1 MPELVERCTVLRA
14 NDVRDIARALRW
26 AAMPAKVTSARY
38 VGRDREFGR
47 LAAVLDRAAI
57 GRATTLLVTGPA
69 GIGVSRFLDEATAR
83 LSDTAGGFTVL
94 RGRAYGPADPPYAA
108 VIGAIGPALAGLDDT
123 QLLEILGPS
132 AGDAVRLFPD
142 VARRLAAAEITVAP
156 PAITS
161 PERRQPRV
169 IEALTGI
176 IDRLSVTR
184 PVLLALED
192 LHVADAATNASV
204 AFLSRIARD
213 MRLGLVVTYQ
223 ADRITRDHPFAAT
236 LGRISTGARAP
247 MRLDMPALER
257 REVASLVEG
266 IEGERPSASIVVL
279 VAERSDGNPL
289 LVEELTAAR
298 RELSSASL
306 TGSLA
311 EIVSARLAR
320 RAPECRRV
328 LRLLALAERPITR
341 QNLAEAAAAFEVGA
355 LRPPPRSS
363 TGPRRAEGALDADL
377 AAGVSE
383 ALDQGFLVPV
393 GQEGIAFRHELV
405 GRAVA
410 ADLLP
415 HQRPRYHAALAVAGA
430 AEPVIAAAHWLAAL
444 RPADARACALEAADR
459 ADAVE
464 APEDALA
471 ALDLA
476 LELEGAMSVNA
487 PSMDAA
493 AQAATEGATNGSGD
507 GTSPRPAAIPPAASS
522 TPVPREPALRPSSA
536 STTALLDP
544 RATAIRGRMDPRP
557 LGELQVRAAEAA
569 FASHRPGRAVAFAA
583 AALGSS
589 EDRGDRTEIALL
601 HERLGRY
608 RLASGDVDG
617 ALSNLRK
624 AMDLVPRE
632 PSVARTTVLASFAQ
646 HRMLAAQFRE
656 AERAA
661 VEAMAIGDTCGPE
674 AAPGVLHATITLGV
688 VYGWGD
694 DPERGVAL
702 LRGARDQAGE
712 LGRFDDRFRA
722 TANLTTVLDL
732 LGRRQEAVDLAYLA
746 IAEAR
751 DAGLAAVYGNTLG
764 GNVADSLFAL
774 GRWDESREL
783 SRRALD
789 WSPPGAAFVNA
800 IVNLVTVE
808 IETSGGEEAGRL
820 LGRILVEL
828 ETGRDVQFA
837 VPAYRATASLALWSG
852 DLPDAVRAIDRGWSR
867 VRSTDDW
874 VLIARMAASA
884 LEVDAMV
891 VVEALDRR
899 RIADVATARE
909 RSARIL
915 AEAEKA
921 VARSAV
927 PDSFGSR
934 QEADA
939 LLATARAFRRR
950 IDGRDDPS
958 AWDGV
963 ARAWAALGDRYRVAR
978 ARWRQAEALLATAG
992 AGTDGHA
999 RADARAVR
1007 ADARE
1012 PLAEAVA
1019 IGLELQARPLLR
1031 ELRELAR
1038 RALIPLPSVVDELI
1052 DAPLVPVMEVV
1063 PDPDPTPIVPAGG
1076 IGAVLTPDT
1085 SSSRDADTFGLSH
1098 REREVLALIA
1108 QGRTNREIGDRL
1120 FISQKTVGV
1129 HVGNILS
1136 KLGVSGRVEAAAVAI
1151 RLGLTEKREAVGA
1164 RR

>member
-1 MPELVERCTVLRA
+1 M
-14 NDVRDIARALRW
+14 

-47 LAAVLDRAAI
+47 LAAVLDRAAA
-57 GRATTLLVTGPA
+57 GRATTLLLTGPA
-69 GIGVSRFLDEATAR
+69 GIGVSRFLDEATTR
-83 LSDTAGGFTVL
+83 LADAEGGFTVL

-108 VIGAIGPALAGLDDT
+108 VIGAIGPALAALDDT
-123 QLLEILGPS
+123 QLLEVLGPS
-132 AGDAVRLFPD
+132 TGDAVRLFPD
-142 VARRLAAAEITVAP
+142 IARRLAAAEVTVAP

-176 IDRLSVTR
+176 IDRLAMTR

-213 MRLGLVVTYQ
+213 VRLALVVTYQ
-223 ADRITRDHPFAAT
+223 ADRMTRDHPFAAT

-247 MRLDMPALER
+247 MRLDMPGLER
-257 REVASLVEG
+257 REVAALVEG

-279 VAERSDGNPL
+279 VAERSDGIPL

-311 EIVSARLAR
+311 EIVAARLAR
-320 RAPECRRV
+320 RTPECRRV
-328 LRLLALAERPITR
+328 LRLLSLAERPITR
-341 QNLAEAAAAFEVGA
+341 QNLAEAAAVFEVGA
-355 LRPPPRSS
+355 QRPPPRS
-363 TGPRRAEGALDADL
+363 TTAPRRAEGALDADL
-377 AAGVSE
+377 AAGVTE
-383 ALDQGFLVPV
+383 ALEQGFLVPI
-393 GQEGIAFRHELV
+393 GQDGIAFRHELV

-415 HQRPRYHAALAVAGA
+415 HQRPRYHAALAVAWA

-459 ADAVE
+459 ADALE

-471 ALDLA
+471 ALELA

-493 AQAATEGATNGSGD
+493 AQAATDGSNGAGDGPAPGATEPVAPG
-507 GTSPRPAAIPPAASS
+507 IPTGA
-522 TPVPREPALRPSSA
+522 REPALRPSSA
-536 STTALLDP
+536 SSTALLDP
-544 RATAIRGRMDPRP
+544 RAAAIRGRFDPRP

-589 EDRGDRTEIALL
+589 EDRSDRTEIALL

-751 DAGLAAVYGNTLG
+751 DSGLAAVYGNTLG

-852 DLPDAVRAIDRGWSR
+852 DVPDAVRAIERGWSR

-884 LEVDAMV
+884 LEVDAAV

-921 VARSAV
+921 VARSGGTRLVRLAPGGGRAARHGAGV
-927 PDSFGSR
+927 PAADRRPRRPRGVGWRRPGVGRARRPIPCRAGHAGARPRRCSRPRARALTGTCGPMPGRCARTLGSR
-934 QEADA
+934 WPRLSRSGWNCRHGHCCASFA
-939 LLATARAFRRR
+939 SSHA
-950 IDGRDDPS
+950 GR
-958 AWDGV
+958 
-963 ARAWAALGDRYRVAR
+963 
-978 ARWRQAEALLATAG
+978 
-992 AGTDGHA
+992 
-999 RADARAVR
+999 
-1007 ADARE
+1007 
-1012 PLAEAVA
+1012 
-1019 IGLELQARPLLR
+1019 
-1031 ELRELAR
+1031 
-1038 RALIPLPSVVDELI
+1038 
-1052 DAPLVPVMEVV
+1052 
-1063 PDPDPTPIVPAGG
+1063 
-1076 IGAVLTPDT
+1076 
-1085 SSSRDADTFGLSH
+1085 
-1098 REREVLALIA
+1098 
-1108 QGRTNREIGDRL
+1108 
-1120 FISQKTVGV
+1120 
-1129 HVGNILS
+1129 
-1136 KLGVSGRVEAAAVAI
+1136 
-1151 RLGLTEKREAVGA
+1151 
-1164 RR
+1164 

>member
-1 MPELVERCTVLRA
+1 M
-14 NDVRDIARALRW
+14 

-47 LAAVLDRAAI
+47 LAAVLDRAAA
-57 GRATTLLVTGPA
+57 GRATTLLLTGPA
-69 GIGVSRFLDEATAR
+69 GIGVSRFLDEATTR
-83 LSDTAGGFTVL
+83 LTDAEGGFTVL

-108 VIGAIGPALAGLDDT
+108 VIGAIGPVLAALDDT
-123 QLLEILGPS
+123 QLLEFLGPS
-132 AGDAVRLFPD
+132 TGDAVRLFPD
-142 VARRLAAAEITVAP
+142 IARRLAAAEVTVVP

-176 IDRLSVTR
+176 IDRLAMTR

-213 MRLGLVVTYQ
+213 VRLALVVTYQ

-247 MRLDMPALER
+247 MRLDMPGLER
-257 REVASLVEG
+257 REVAALVEG

-279 VAERSDGNPL
+279 VAERSDGIPL

-311 EIVSARLAR
+311 EIVAARLAR
-320 RAPECRRV
+320 RTPECRRV
-328 LRLLALAERPITR
+328 LRLLSLAERPITR

-355 LRPPPRSS
+355 QRPPPRS
-363 TGPRRAEGALDADL
+363 TTAPRRSEGALDADL
-377 AAGVSE
+377 AAGVTE
-383 ALDQGFLVPV
+383 ALEQGFIVPI
-393 GQEGIAFRHELV
+393 GQDGIAFRHELV

-415 HQRPRYHAALAVAGA
+415 HQRPRYHAALAVAWS

-459 ADAVE
+459 ADALE

-471 ALDLA
+471 ALELA

-493 AQAATEGATNGSGD
+493 AQAATDGSNGAGDGPAPGATQPVA
-507 GTSPRPAAIPPAASS
+507 PR
-522 TPVPREPALRPSSA
+522 TPTGAREPALRPSSA
-536 STTALLDP
+536 SSTALLDP
-544 RATAIRGRMDPRP
+544 RAAAIRGRFDPRP

-589 EDRGDRTEIALL
+589 EDRSDRTEIALL

-617 ALSNLRK
+617 ALSSLRK

-702 LRGARDQAGE
+702 LRGARDQAGA

-751 DAGLAAVYGNTLG
+751 DSGLAAVYGNTLG

-852 DLPDAVRAIDRGWSR
+852 DVPDAVRAIERGWSR

-884 LEVDAMV
+884 LEVDAAV

-927 PDSFGSR
+927 PDSLGSR

-950 IDGRDDPS
+950 IDGRDDPA

-963 ARAWAALGDRYRVAR
+963 ARAWGALGDRYRVAR

-992 AGTDGHA
+992 AGSDGHV

-1063 PDPDPTPIVPAGG
+1063 PDPDPTPIVPAGA
-1076 IGAVLTPDT
+1076 IGAALTPEANG
-1085 SSSRDADTFGLSH
+1085 SRDADTFGLSH

-1151 RLGLTEKREAVGA
+1151 RLGLTEKREVVGA

>member
-1 MPELVERCTVLRA
+1 MP
-14 NDVRDIARALRW
+14 
-26 AAMPAKVTSARY
+26 
-38 VGRDREFGR
+38 
-47 LAAVLDRAAI
+47 
-57 GRATTLLVTGPA
+57 
-69 GIGVSRFLDEATAR
+69 
-83 LSDTAGGFTVL
+83 
-94 RGRAYGPADPPYAA
+94 
-108 VIGAIGPALAGLDDT
+108 
-123 QLLEILGPS
+123 
-132 AGDAVRLFPD
+132 
-142 VARRLAAAEITVAP
+142 
-156 PAITS
+156 
-161 PERRQPRV
+161 
-169 IEALTGI
+169 
-176 IDRLSVTR
+176 R
-184 PVLLALED
+184 P
-192 LHVADAATNASV
+192 NASV

-213 MRLGLVVTYQ
+213 VRLALVVTYQ
-223 ADRITRDHPFAAT
+223 ADRMTRDHPFAAT

-247 MRLDMPALER
+247 MRLDMPGLER
-257 REVASLVEG
+257 REVAALVEG

-279 VAERSDGNPL
+279 VAERSDGIPL

-311 EIVSARLAR
+311 EIVAARLAR
-320 RAPECRRV
+320 RTPECRRV
-328 LRLLALAERPITR
+328 LRLLSLAERPITR
-341 QNLAEAAAAFEVGA
+341 QNLAEAAAVFEVGA
-355 LRPPPRSS
+355 QRPPPRS
-363 TGPRRAEGALDADL
+363 TTAPRRAEGALDADL
-377 AAGVSE
+377 AAGVTE
-383 ALDQGFLVPV
+383 ALEQGFLVPI
-393 GQEGIAFRHELV
+393 GQDGIAFRHELV

-415 HQRPRYHAALAVAGA
+415 HQRPRYHAALAVAWA

-444 RPADARACALEAADR
+444 RPADARACALDAADR
-459 ADAVE
+459 ADALE

-471 ALDLA
+471 ALELA

-493 AQAATEGATNGSGD
+493 AQAATDGSNGAGDGPAPGATEPVAPGI
-507 GTSPRPAAIPPAASS
+507 PRG
-522 TPVPREPALRPSSA
+522 VREPALRPSSA
-536 STTALLDP
+536 SSTTLLDP
-544 RATAIRGRMDPRP
+544 RAAAIRGRFDPRP

-589 EDRGDRTEIALL
+589 EDRSDRTEIALL

-751 DAGLAAVYGNTLG
+751 DLGLAAVYGNTLG
-764 GNVADSLFAL
+764 GNVADLLFAL

-828 ETGRDVQFA
+828 ETGARRPVRRPGLSRHRVA
-837 VPAYRATASLALWSG
+837 RPVERRRPRCRAG
-852 DLPDAVRAIDRGWSR
+852 HRAR
-867 VRSTDDW
+867 
-874 VLIARMAASA
+874 
-884 LEVDAMV
+884 LEPRP
-891 VVEALDRR
+891 LDRR
-899 RIADVATARE
+899 LGAHRADGRVGPRGRRRGRRRSAGPSPDRRRGHGARTLRADPRRGRE
-909 RSARIL
+909 GGRALRRYPTRSAR
-915 AEAEKA
+915 ARRRTRCSPRRGRSAGGSTGA
-921 VARSAV
+921 TTPRRGTASPGRGARSATDTV
-927 PDSFGSR
+927 SHGHAGARPRRCSRPRARAPTGTCGPMPGPCARTLGSR
-934 QEADA
+934 WPRLSRSGWSCRHGHCCASFA
-939 LLATARAFRRR
+939 SSHA
-950 IDGRDDPS
+950 GR
-958 AWDGV
+958 
-963 ARAWAALGDRYRVAR
+963 
-978 ARWRQAEALLATAG
+978 
-992 AGTDGHA
+992 
-999 RADARAVR
+999 
-1007 ADARE
+1007 
-1012 PLAEAVA
+1012 
-1019 IGLELQARPLLR
+1019 
-1031 ELRELAR
+1031 
-1038 RALIPLPSVVDELI
+1038 
-1052 DAPLVPVMEVV
+1052 
-1063 PDPDPTPIVPAGG
+1063 
-1076 IGAVLTPDT
+1076 
-1085 SSSRDADTFGLSH
+1085 
-1098 REREVLALIA
+1098 
-1108 QGRTNREIGDRL
+1108 
-1120 FISQKTVGV
+1120 
-1129 HVGNILS
+1129 
-1136 KLGVSGRVEAAAVAI
+1136 
-1151 RLGLTEKREAVGA
+1151 
-1164 RR
+1164 